1 MTDWG
6 HAVVVDPK
14 ELDQLRRENLTLS
27 RHGRRLRTAAYAA
40 LTVAAVAGVALF
52 TQSSRAT
59 HFSGELAA
67 CHTTLGQSHQAL
79 SALSTSHEQ
88 ILDATAHAPSV
99 GTHSWGRRFEVTMYL
114 ARSED
119 YGRFND
125 GFTATM
131 KKADPKAR
139 IVAVDPKLIPYGSRV
154 WVEDLG
160 WYNAE
165 DCGVAIK
172 GFRLDLMAATRDAA
186 MEFGRQ
192 RRFVIVVPPVAAGG
206 SSAPASGMLG
216 WPTNDARISEAGR
229 PVKKRDGLG

>member
-6 HAVVVDPK
+6 QAIVVDPK
-14 ELDQLRRENLTLS
+14 ELDQLRRENHSLNRRS
-27 RHGRRLRTAAYAA
+27 GRLRSAAYAA
-40 LTVAAVAGVALF
+40 LTVAGIAGVALF

-59 HFSGELAA
+59 RFSADVAA
-67 CHTTLGQSHQAL
+67 CRTTLDQSHQAL

-114 ARSED
+114 PRSED

-131 KKADPKAR
+131 KKADPNAR

-154 WVEDLG
+154 WIEDLG

-172 GFRLDLMAATRDAA
+172 GFRLDLLAATRDTA

-192 RRFVIVVPPVAAGG
+192 RRFVIVVPPAADGG
-206 SSAPASGMLG
+206 RSAPASGMLG

-229 PVKKRDGLG
+229 PVRKRDGIG

>member
-6 HAVVVDPK
+6 QAVVVDPK
-14 ELDQLRRENLTLS
+14 ELDQLRRENHTLHRRS
-27 RHGRRLRTAAYAA
+27 RRLRSAAYAA
-40 LTVAAVAGVALF
+40 VTVAGIAGLALF

-59 HFSGELAA
+59 RFSSEFAT
-67 CHTTLGQSHQAL
+67 CRTTLDQSHQAL
-79 SALSTSHEQ
+79 AALSTSHEQ

-114 ARSED
+114 PRSKD

-131 KKADPKAR
+131 KKADPNAR

-154 WVEDLG
+154 WIEDLG

-172 GFRLDLMAATRDAA
+172 GFRLDLLADTRDTA
-186 MEFGRQ
+186 MDFGRQ
-192 RRFVIVVPPVAAGG
+192 RRFVIVVPPAADGG
-206 SSAPASGMLG
+206 RSAPAAGMLG

-229 PVKKRDGLG
+229 PVRKRDGIG

>member
-14 ELDQLRRENLTLS
+14 ELEQLRRENHTLGRRS
-27 RHGRRLRTAAYAA
+27 RRLRSAAYAA
-40 LTVAAVAGVALF
+40 LTVAAIAGASLY
-52 TQSSRAT
+52 TQSTRASRFSSDVAT
-59 HFSGELAA
+59 CQA
-67 CHTTLGQSHQAL
+67 TLDQSHQVL
-79 SALSTSHEQ
+79 SALSTSHAQ

-114 ARSED
+114 PRSED

-160 WYNAE
+160 WYHAE

-172 GFRLDLMAATRDAA
+172 GFRLDLLAATRAAA

-192 RRFVIVVPPVAAGG
+192 RRFVIVVPPTADGG
-206 SSAPASGMLG
+206 SSAPASGMIG